1 MAKAPKSITQ
11 KELAAALNMS
21 REAVRL
27 NTRLGMPTESVAA
40 AKAWRAKHITSKDDA
55 VSIGQAR
62 TLKIQLDVAAKRL
75 DLEERRRNIVKR
87 EEAERILFEEAR
99 RVRDHFQTFAP
110 RVAPILAAKFGVDHG
125 AILAALDEEVRR
137 SLTELAE
144 PEGIS

>member
-40 AKAWRAKHITSKDDA
+40 AKAWRAKHITSKNDT

-62 TLKIQLDVAAKRL
+62 TLKIQLDVAAKKL
-75 DLEERRRNIVKR
+75 DLQERQRSLIPRA
-87 EEAERILFEEAR
+87 EAEREAFALAR
-99 RVRDHFQTFAP
+99 AYRDSLLAWP
-110 RVAPILAAKFGVDHG
+110 ARVAPLIAGRLGVDPD
-125 AILAALDEEVRR
+125 ALCGELETEIERHL
-137 SLTELAE
+137 SELAE
-144 PEGIS
+144 PSL